1 MGKKLKTRGP
11 QRWND
16 TSDKNETLF
25 CLVRYGSYFKW
36 RLLPSTWGVGKMS
49 MKQHSKW
56 PAPCPPLCLVP
67 SGWSTTFRR
76 QANFFEI
83 RQECTRCILS
93 LGLTICWTL
102 LLNLIL
108 CLNPQGLLVNLKLYF
123 IHFIVLTYCQIRF
136 TPSSENKTVRGN
148 YTWIFKWFWA
158 FYSTILWKWTE
169 YVMYINKCH

>member
-1 MGKKLKTRGP
+1 MIRATKTKPCFALWDTALTLNGGYCPQFGVLERCLWNNHCKWPVACPP
-11 QRWND
+11 QR
-16 TSDKNETLF
+16 
-25 CLVRYGSYFKW
+25 R
-36 RLLPSTWGVGKMS
+36 
-49 MKQHSKW
+49 
-56 PAPCPPLCLVP
+56 VP
-67 SGWSTTFRR
+67 SGWSATFRL

-83 RQECTRCILS
+83 RQECTRCALS

-102 LLNLIL
+102 LLNPIL

>member
-1 MGKKLKTRGP
+1 MIRATKTKP
-11 QRWND
+11 CFALWD
-16 TSDKNETLF
+16 TSLTLNGGYCPQLEVLER
-25 CLVRYGSYFKW
+25 CLW
-36 RLLPSTWGVGKMS
+36 NN
-49 MKQHSKW
+49 HCKW
-56 PAPCPPLCLVP
+56 PAPCPLQRLVP
-67 SGWSTTFRR
+67 SGWSATFRR

-83 RQECTRCILS
+83 RQESTRCALS

-108 CLNPQGLLVNLKLYF
+108 CLNPQALFVNLKLYL

-136 TPSSENKTVRGN
+136 TSSSENKTVRGN